1 MEQQPRFYK
10 TLRGVFRG
18 MAGTVIGEVIRET
31 VERDALR
38 LPLEVI
44 CFGNHTVKL
53 IVSLDYRDGVPRPFL
68 LRAWDWIGS
77 GPGGRQ
83 GKVRGTLRILAI
95 NGYGEVVYKSVYP
108 PERIPDA

>member
-10 TLRGVFRG
+10 TLGGVFRG

-77 GPGGRQ
+77 GPGGQQ

-95 NGYGEVVYKSVYP
+95 NRYGEVVYKSVYP